1 MFSRHTGNKH
11 FREMTRNDIILFL
24 ESFRKTDAADPL
36 HKWIG
41 TYNIFRIYLL
51 RFFKWLY
58 TPDIAPAKRPKP
70 SMLEN
75 IPELKRKETS
85 IYKPSDLWTQ
95 QDDLLFLKYCHSKRD
110 RCYHAISRDLSCRP
124 HEILKLKI
132 RDLSFKS
139 VGTSQYVEVVV
150 NGKTGTRPIPIINSI
165 PYLKDYLDH
174 EHPQPRN
181 PSTPLIC
188 GEGKS
193 LGCHISI
200 ITLNKIY
207 AKYKQHI
214 FPRLLESPNVLPED
228 KQRIADLLKKPW
240 NPYVRRHSAIT
251 EKSMILKEHVLRQ
264 HCGWTPGSQ
273 MHLKYL
279 HYFGNE
285 SNESLLEAYGLID
298 KGIQINQLRP
308 KQCPNCNE
316 PNKIDSKFCLKC
328 RMVLTYDAYNE
339 TLEQEKEEKSEMEK
353 LRRDVD
359 ALTKL
364 VNPG

>member
-1 MFSRHTGNKH
+1 MQ
-11 FREMTRNDIILFL
+11 E
-24 ESFRKTDAADPL
+24 
-36 HKWIG
+36 
-41 TYNIFRIYLL
+41 
-51 RFFKWLY
+51 
-58 TPDIAPAKRPKP
+58 
-70 SMLEN
+70 
-75 IPELKRKETS
+75 
-85 IYKPSDLWTQ
+85 
-95 QDDLLFLKYCHSKRD
+95 
-110 RCYHAISRDLSCRP
+110 
-124 HEILKLKI
+124 
-132 RDLSFKS
+132 
-139 VGTSQYVEVVV
+139 
-150 NGKTGTRPIPIINSI
+150 
-165 PYLKDYLDH
+165 
-174 EHPQPRN
+174 
-181 PSTPLIC
+181 
-188 GEGKS
+188 
-193 LGCHISI
+193 
-200 ITLNKIY
+200 
-207 AKYKQHI
+207 YKQHI

-298 KGIQINQLRP
+298 KGIQIDQLRP